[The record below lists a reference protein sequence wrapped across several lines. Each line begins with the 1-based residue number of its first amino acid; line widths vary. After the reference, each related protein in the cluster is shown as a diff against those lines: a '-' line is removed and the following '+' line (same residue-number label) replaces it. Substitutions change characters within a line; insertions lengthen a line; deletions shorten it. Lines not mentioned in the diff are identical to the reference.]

1 MLRVM
6 DAITSTRNAVL
17 APVALGVAVMAGL
30 VTGNPEVFQAAL
42 AVGGLAWLLSVLGM
56 ASQPRPGEPEDVSTG
71 RGRIL
76 REVDEG
82 LQEAAAR
89 LMGRAEDVA
98 RHGRTFRRSHELGYD
113 RDEWEQRCQ
122 QLARIYDLADTVQR
136 EYGARAADTDDG
148 ARMLALP
155 EVPRQLEKAVK
166 LERRRVSVLQSL
178 YSTNTEEIMERLDR
192 EEREAKESGISDQL
206 RRVREGRAAITRREL
221 ETYMALK
228 EERETID
235 ALLDSIES
243 FLRRLSFR
251 TISTEEVQA
260 QIAEIDES
268 LSAHDKAM
276 AELREE
282 LRQASGGTSA

>member
-1 MLRVM
+1 
-6 DAITSTRNAVL
+6 
-17 APVALGVAVMAGL
+17 
-30 VTGNPEVFQAAL
+30 
-42 AVGGLAWLLSVLGM
+42 
-56 ASQPRPGEPEDVSTG
+56 
-71 RGRIL
+71 
-76 REVDEG
+76 
-82 LQEAAAR
+82 
-89 LMGRAEDVA
+89 
-98 RHGRTFRRSHELGYD
+98 
-113 RDEWEQRCQ
+113 
-122 QLARIYDLADTVQR
+122 
-136 EYGARAADTDDG
+136 
-148 ARMLALP
+148 MLALP

-178 YSTNTEEIMERLDR
+178 YSTDTDEIMERLNR
-192 EEREAKESGISDQL
+192 EEREAKEPGISDQL

-228 EERETID
+228 EEKETID

-268 LSAHDKAM
+268 LAAHDKAM

-282 LRQASGGTSA
+282 LRQASEGSVS